1 MLMPTSASRKQQVRF
16 FTVRPPCRSEKLA
29 THSKQRAFNRDVINP
44 QEGHILWDRNPA
56 ICGFLRIQWSGK
68 SVNTT
73 TSRPKEIVIAFI
85 KATLRGEFR
94 ADRVGMFQCSRVGFL
109 GTLAA
114 AQLR

>member
-29 THSKQRAFNRDVINP
+29 THSKQSAFNRDVINP

-56 ICGFLRIQWSGK
+56 ICGFLRIQWSSK

-73 TSRPKEIVIAFI
+73 TSRPEEYDKQA
-85 KATLRGEFR
+85 
-94 ADRVGMFQCSRVGFL
+94 
-109 GTLAA
+109 
-114 AQLR
+114 